1 MKRYVSIEREESEQ
15 GETQVGLFVF
25 SKNIPVFGKV
35 LHVKWSYEDS
45 LLVKLDQLI
54 FDFENDIYLNCTYVH
69 ETEYFYSTRN
79 VLETGNDSYEI
90 LTDKIAELSNL
101 GDLIMMSDFNSRTGD
116 LQDFYDFVKNN
127 DEHEHML
134 EEECINVINKT

>member
-1 MKRYVSIEREESEQ
+1 M
-15 GETQVGLFVF
+15 
-25 SKNIPVFGKV
+25 
-35 LHVKWSYEDS
+35 
-45 LLVKLDQLI
+45 
-54 FDFENDIYLNCTYVH
+54 
-69 ETEYFYSTRN
+69 
-79 VLETGNDSYEI
+79 ETGNDSYEI